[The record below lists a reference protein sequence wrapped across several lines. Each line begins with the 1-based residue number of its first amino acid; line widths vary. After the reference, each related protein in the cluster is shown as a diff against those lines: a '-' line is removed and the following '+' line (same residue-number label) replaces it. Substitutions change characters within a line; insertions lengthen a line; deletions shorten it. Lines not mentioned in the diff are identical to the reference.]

1 MLMLFILPTGINIYF
16 VELYKNI
23 FLNFRFPQVAGIE
36 FGFIQMQD
44 QYTESLEIFIKVQ
57 GQYLGR
63 KKVYLLA
70 IKEYI
75 GNVRLISFEYVLNK
89 VIVLC

>member
-44 QYTESLEIFIKVQ
+44 QYTESLEI
-57 GQYLGR
+57 L
-63 KKVYLLA
+63 
-70 IKEYI
+70 
-75 GNVRLISFEYVLNK
+75 
-89 VIVLC
+89 